1 MHNQTDDTEPSS
13 VTQSKNRR
21 QMFQCIVGIL
31 LLCSFVAGA
40 WSLRRSF
47 PSLKSS
53 ETDNRGPSPKS
64 PQRLARMAIPDMDRE
79 AIPKLLP
86 YLEDRYSP
94 LLQEEARECL
104 QAFPQQDVLAAVLPL
119 LQKQLTPDLA
129 CLTQQENLLW
139 VLRPLDGQ
147 PTSIRGQF
155 AELAASQFLSLA
167 ANHHQSE
174 WQSSRSVAER
184 SDAIRQLLI
193 AILAEHVGKGDISSE
208 SLLLCLK
215 NATLKERRAML
226 GGFRKPQAFAR
237 SQALTGSQLTPWLIE
252 QLQSLSLPAAT
263 TNAPTLANTRQI
275 FSMDLHEVLT
285 TADRRQVLDV
295 EDCRQL
301 LLPIEN
307 MISVL
312 QRTKDQIENSE
323 PPGFIP
329 RPRRDATQSATGGLF
344 GPPRN
349 HSKNRRQPARLVQEE
364 NPQFSQWSEERSA
377 CIFAVDAWTVLHQ
390 QMIAKVQ
397 TSR

>member
-1 MHNQTDDTEPSS
+1 MHNPTDDSEPSP
-13 VTQSKNRR
+13 VTQWKNRR
-21 QMFQCIVGIL
+21 QVFQGIVGIL
-31 LLCSFVAGA
+31 LLCCVVAGA
-40 WSLRRSF
+40 WALSRSF

-53 ETDNRGPSPKS
+53 EINNRGPSPKS
-64 PQRLARMAIPDMDRE
+64 PQRLARMAIPERDRD

-139 VLRPLDGQ
+139 VLHPLDTQ
-147 PTSIRGQF
+147 PTSILGQF
-155 AELAASQFLSLA
+155 AAVAASQFLSLA
-167 ANHHQSE
+167 AIDNQPE

-226 GGFRKPQAFAR
+226 GGFQKPQAFAG

-263 TNAPTLANTRQI
+263 TNAPTLPDARQI

-285 TADRRQVLDV
+285 TADTRQVLGV

-307 MISVL
+307 MIGVL
-312 QRTKDQIENSE
+312 QRTKSQIENSE

-344 GPPRN
+344 GPLQN

-377 CIFAVDAWTVLHQ
+377 CIFAVNAWTVLHG

-397 TSR
+397 TTR